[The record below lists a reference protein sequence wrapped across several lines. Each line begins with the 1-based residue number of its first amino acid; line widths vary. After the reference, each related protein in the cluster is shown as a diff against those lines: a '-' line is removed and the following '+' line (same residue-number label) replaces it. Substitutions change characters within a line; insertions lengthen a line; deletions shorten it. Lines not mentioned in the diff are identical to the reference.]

1 MKVRVFDRIL
11 IFLVVLLLLALAG
24 AIVLYAYGIVPVDTI
39 TFYLKA
45 YQGYWINTVIFT
57 AVAAVLFLI
66 ALRLFVSACRR
77 DVPKRQ
83 SNTAVIG
90 LTESGSVTIALST
103 VQALAKQYVLSY
115 PDVQTAHLW
124 VKTLE
129 QGTLDV
135 SVKMAV
141 NQGVNIP
148 ELTRQVQGG
157 LCEMIQQTTG
167 LKVETASVLVDNS
180 ISPKSSS
187 KAVTKE

>member
-24 AIVLYAYGIVPVDTI
+24 AIIVYAYGIVPVDTI
-39 TFYLKA
+39 TFYLQA
-45 YQGYWINTVIFT
+45 FQGYWINTVIFT

-77 DVPKRQ
+77 DVPTRS
-83 SNTAVIG
+83 SNTALIG
-90 LTESGSVTIALST
+90 MTESGSVTIALST

-124 VKTLE
+124 VRTLE
-129 QGTLDV
+129 QGSLDV
-135 SVKMAV
+135 SVKIAV

-148 ELTRQVQGG
+148 ELTRQIQGG
-157 LCEMIQQTTG
+157 LCEMLQQTTG

-180 ISPKSSS
+180 ISPKSSAKSAS
-187 KAVTKE
+187 KE